1 MRSSGPEPC
10 AAHVGRCSK
19 HGVLRRYPFYLAYE
33 NSNDADYVTEKVF
46 DALES
51 GVLPVYYGAPN
62 VDDFV
67 PPGAPSPHTYLPLAC
82 PA

>member
-1 MRSSGPEPC
+1 MPFDAV
-10 AAHVGRCSK
+10 AA
-19 HGVLRRYPFYLAYE
+19 
-33 NSNDADYVTEKVF
+33 KVF

-67 PPGAPSPHTYLPLAC
+67 PPGACPPRRKPTSYHPRVPSVPSSMPTHPTLRVRAIVAIEATRM